1 LNYLRRNIILSLTA
15 FYILLYTALFIF
27 TGYEM
32 TAFMLSSMIFGVAMI
47 VLVTWSS
54 TAYQAFRDGGRE
66 GEAILAFSICI
77 VAAYAV
83 YTRVWVVSKIALNN
97 PEWMNTSPIG
107 LASAVLLLIFFT
119 GVLLA
124 PNTRDGNVPTKNL
137 IFWGAAIFLAGVFLG
152 VSLGAS
158 LSRSDEPQAVPTL
171 ISPMRGGCEE
181 PKPVYVKAYCRSR
194 PNGL

>member
-1 LNYLRRNIILSLTA
+1 MTYFRRNIIFLLMA
-15 FYILLYTALFIF
+15 FYALLYTGLFIF
-27 TGYEM
+27 AGYEV
-32 TAFMLSSMIFGVAMI
+32 TSVLLSSMIFGVALI

-54 TAYQAFRDGGRE
+54 TAFRAFRDGGRE

-77 VAAYAV
+77 AAAYAV
-83 YTRVWVVSKIALNN
+83 YTRVWVVSKIALDN
-97 PEWMNTSPIG
+97 PDWMNTSPIG
-107 LASAVLLLIFFT
+107 LASALLLLIFFT

-158 LSRSDEPQAVPTL
+158 ISHSDAAPMKGPIMT
-171 ISPMRGGCEE
+171 PMRGGCDE
-181 PKPVYVKAYCRSR
+181 PKPVYVKAYCRAR